1 MVQSSEISAELTSLR
16 PLLFTVYLPAAA
28 YGIGMG
34 AAAPVMALTALDL
47 GASSAVAGLTV
58 ALVGLGQILGDIPAG
73 QVVSRFGERIS
84 IIGAS
89 TAGTIGVLLCLLTP
103 TVPLLG
109 VGLIIVGLSNAV
121 WGLARMSYLSEVVPF
136 ERRAR
141 AMSLFGGAMRLG
153 FFVGP
158 FLGAAV
164 IIGLGTR
171 GGFVVQLIAIV
182 VAGSLMARLPD
193 PRTSASAV
201 PQPPLSLI
209 GVARAHRTLLLTLG
223 TGSLLMGA
231 ARSSREAVLPL
242 WADHLGVEAA
252 TASLIF
258 GIGAGL
264 DVLCAYPAGHLM
276 DRYGRRF
283 IAVPSLVILAVAYLA
298 VPLTD
303 SVLTLSI
310 AAIVMGIGNGIG
322 NGVIM
327 TIGADIAPATSRA
340 EFLAAWRLTHDGGFF
355 VGPLAISGLAA
366 IGPLAVAVLTIGGV
380 SALGAGVMARYI
392 PVYIPWPSGS
402 TASKNA
408 DQPSLRPARTD
419 REPRRS
425 GARSASRTI
434 S

>member
-1 MVQSSEISAELTSLR
+1 MPVELPSLR
-16 PLLFTVYLPAAA
+16 PLLFTVYVPAAA

-47 GASSAVAGLTV
+47 GASPAVAGLTV

-73 QVVSRFGERIS
+73 QVVARLGERIS
-84 IIGAS
+84 IVAAS
-89 TAGTIGVLLCLLTP
+89 TAGSIGVLMCLFARAVPILCA
-103 TVPLLG
+103 
-109 VGLIIVGLSNAV
+109 GLIIVGLSNAV

-158 FLGAAV
+158 FLGAAA
-164 IIGLGTR
+164 ITGLGAR
-171 GGFVVQLIAIV
+171 GGFVVQLIAIGI
-182 VAGSLMARLPD
+182 AGWLMARLPD
-193 PRTSASAV
+193 PKTSAAAAT
-201 PQPPLSLI
+201 PRPPLSLI
-209 GVARAHRTLLLTLG
+209 EITRAHRALLLTLG
-223 TGSLLMGA
+223 GGSLLMGA

-242 WADHLGVEAA
+242 WADHLGVDAA

-264 DVLCAYPAGHLM
+264 DVLCAYPAGHVM

-283 IAVPSLVILAVAYLA
+283 IAVPSLLILTVAYFSVA
-298 VPLTD
+298 LTH
-303 SVLTLSI
+303 SALTLGA

-327 TIGADIAPATSRA
+327 TIGADIAPAAGRA

-355 VGPLAISGLAA
+355 VGPLVVSGLAA
-366 IGPLAVAVLTIGGV
+366 IGPLAVAVLAIGGV

-392 PVYIPWPSGS
+392 PVYIPRPALG
-402 TASKNA
+402 NR
-408 DQPSLRPARTD
+408 PLRP
-419 REPRRS
+419 
-425 GARSASRTI
+425 
-434 S
+434 